1 MKKIKRL
8 SFQKDPL
15 IKTAEECEL
24 EDKINEIIDVL
35 NSWIF
40 EPTLVISSQD
50 KKHSRELVCMKC
62 GSKKNLNTNKDK
74 SFVECDKCMWEKEEE
89 WKKDFYGAI
98 GEYVDNLK
106 DEDYLIDFIE
116 KLLAEREEEAYKRG
130 YLRCKMEKTNKYLKL
145 GLSFVNVDDLSAIEY
160 ISKKEEYSVYD
171 NSKVGKDRFT
181 YKIHLKTG
189 ESFQVTLV
197 GEEELEVFN
206 HLKLFS
212 KLLKEEK

>member
-1 MKKIKRL
+1 MGKKTKV
-8 SFQKDPL
+8 
-15 IKTAEECEL
+15 
-24 EDKINEIIDVL
+24 NV
-35 NSWIF
+35 
-40 EPTLVISSQD
+40 QD
-50 KKHSRELVCMKC
+50 YYSGL
-62 GSKKNLNTNKDK
+62 SKKNKSQFLTYLMKEYGMNYSTTLKKFCGTNTYTFRQLEIKAI
-74 SFVECDKCMWEKEEE
+74 EETIEKEEE

-145 GLSFVNVDDLSAIEY
+145 GLSFVNADDLSAIEY

-181 YKIHLKTG
+181 YRIHLKTG
-189 ESFQVTLV
+189 VSFETTLI
-197 GEEELEVFN
+197 GEEELSVFDS
-206 HLKLFS
+206 LKLIS
-212 KLLKEEK
+212 KLKDNK

>member
-1 MKKIKRL
+1 MERDKTKRIPEGCIEIPLEKVDYMYQPPQSHTPVVVMKQNKNKLDRPRGQ
-8 SFQKDPL
+8 S
-15 IKTAEECEL
+15 EL
-24 EDKINEIIDVL
+24 
-35 NSWIF
+35 
-40 EPTLVISSQD
+40 
-50 KKHSRELVCMKC
+50 RCMQC
-62 GSKKNLNTNKDK
+62 GSKENLNTNKDK
-74 SFVECDKCMWEKEEE
+74 NFVECDECMWEKEEE

-145 GLSFVNVDDLSAIEY
+145 GLSFVNADDLSAIEY

-181 YKIHLKTG
+181 YRIHLKTG
-189 ESFQVTLV
+189 VSFETTLI
-197 GEEELEVFN
+197 GEEELSVFDS
-206 HLKLFS
+206 LKLIS
-212 KLLKEEK
+212 KLKDNK